1 MPVAYRQGQKAQ
13 YVDITLRLGLGGG
26 CHLRHSPMSKVSA
39 LIFSQVE
46 VEAQDL
52 HPLLHIKGLICT
64 SYSSSYST
72 SVRKTVVYCSSSW
85 WLSVLKVGNM
95 IKSYPSISGSMPL
108 PHALWIKKHIMDTSR
123 IKYQLSIYRWYIQAK
138 WDTQC
143 IYLRKHWRRIRKRRN
158 FWFW

>member
-1 MPVAYRQGQKAQ
+1 MDAGKAANELKWTDLSNKLTFASNSHMPVAYRQGQKAQ
-13 YVDITLRLGLGGG
+13 YVDITLRLGQGGG
-26 CHLRHSPMSKVSA
+26 CH

-72 SVRKTVVYCSSSW
+72 SVRKTVVYRSSSW

-95 IKSYPSISGSMPL
+95 IK
-108 PHALWIKKHIMDTSR
+108 
-123 IKYQLSIYRWYIQAK
+123 
-138 WDTQC
+138 
-143 IYLRKHWRRIRKRRN
+143 
-158 FWFW
+158 

>member
-1 MPVAYRQGQKAQ
+1 MDAGKAANELKWTDLSNKLTFASNSHMPVAYRQGQKAQ
-13 YVDITLRLGLGGG
+13 YVDITLRLGRGGG
-26 CHLRHSPMSKVSA
+26 CHLRHTPMSKVSD

-72 SVRKTVVYCSSSW
+72 SVRKTVVYRSSSW

-95 IKSYPSISGSMPL
+95 IK
-108 PHALWIKKHIMDTSR
+108 
-123 IKYQLSIYRWYIQAK
+123 
-138 WDTQC
+138 
-143 IYLRKHWRRIRKRRN
+143 
-158 FWFW
+158 